1 MESEK
6 KPFPAFVI
14 PKVSI
19 GEVAPHGELFQRG
32 LSVGAMRDLSEAD
45 QNGELPADELASEVI
60 LAVVR
65 TGDDQPL
72 TQEEVSA
79 LDADA
84 RRSIVRAIIEKNRDE
99 FVEDRNEKGKGFDL
113 ALMSVPMEQ
122 GAEESDEEFL
132 ARGIRGQL
140 AAHKARLKS
149 MMSGLSERMQ
159 GVIGAGLAANVS
171 ASSHLSDVL
180 KSMRPEPVPLRM
192 PEIPRNPIYDTNEI
206 LGEVADQIGQMRDL
220 AAATA
225 EMQRTLNDTA
235 TAAVVDFSDS
245 ADKSFTAAKQ
255 GLKIAK
261 NTLCATILAVVVSV
275 VAVGISLWSMNS
287 QDAGAEA
294 REAALRAQTQRLMAT
309 ETELVRTIGE
319 LREEVEEMRADAAAR
334 EAAAEKTGR
343 TQGEQ
348 RRQN

>member
-6 KPFPAFVI
+6 KSFPEFII
-14 PKVSI
+14 PKVLI

-32 LSVGAMRDLSEAD
+32 LGFGALRDLSEAD
-45 QNGELPADELASEVI
+45 QDGDLPADELASEAI

-65 TGDDQPL
+65 TGEDEPL
-72 TQEEVSA
+72 TREEVSA

-84 RRSIVRAIIEKNRDE
+84 RRTIVRAIIEKNRDE

-122 GAEESDEEFL
+122 GEGESDAEFL

-140 AAHKARLKS
+140 AANKARLKG

-180 KSMRPEPVPLRM
+180 KSMRPEPAPFRM

-245 ADKSFTAAKQ
+245 AEQSFNAAKQ
-255 GLKIAK
+255 GLKIAR
-261 NTLCATILAVVVSV
+261 NTLYATILAVFVSV

-309 ETELVRTIGE
+309 ETELVRTIGK
-319 LREEVEEMRADAAAR
+319 LREEVEDMRADAAAR
-334 EAAAEKTGR
+334 DAAAAKATPS
-343 TQGEQ
+343 Q
-348 RRQN
+348 RQPN